1 MGVRLVRYNN
11 GVVTGSGSSSGTY
24 DHNELTNRDLVNQH
38 PISAITGLQESLDE
52 LQALINSL
60 VNRNANSNI
69 LNIQQEFHELSVG
82 DVVYLKSDGKYAK
95 AFGEDSERIE
105 VVGIITKIIDENN
118 FVITVSGEFQTTD
131 YDSYPNGTV
140 LYLSDTDIGV
150 LTDKPIQYIKPIAI
164 KINTGILIN
173 IQRANEYSFG
183 GTLLYYT
190 SEEIINAINSLW

>member
-11 GVVTGSGSSSGTY
+11 GVITGSGSSGGTY

-140 LYLSDTDIGV
+140 LYLSDTDVGV

-164 KINTGILIN
+164 KINTGIIIN

-190 SEEIINAINSLW
+190 SEEITNAIDSLW